1 MLRNF
6 SVYNFKIRSKVK
18 RMIWRTKINEI
29 TKTKYPL
36 IMAAFAGLS
45 SVKFA
50 AAFSN
55 SGGLGIITAMN
66 YDLQDFKS
74 EIIRMQTLTDKPF
87 AINITVVPPGVSGI
101 HDKIS
106 QEDYLKY
113 VDIAIDQGINI
124 ITTSAFQANFIGKRV
139 QEAGCHWFHKCALIR
154 HALSAEKAG
163 AEVITI
169 IGMEAAGFKN
179 PYQHTTLMN
188 LTFAKKLLNVPI
200 IAAGGIGDAR
210 GFLGALAMGAGA
222 VCLGTA
228 ILSTEESPL
237 NQLMKEQWL
246 HTDILNEQYH
256 KALYHFALKGTR
268 VPSPAIAFQKEI
280 VPLKEF
286 IAKLMNEAE
295 LIVKSWKIDEQEF
308 NFS

>member
-1 MLRNF
+1 
-6 SVYNFKIRSKVK
+6 
-18 RMIWRTKINEI
+18 MIWRTKITEI

-36 IMAAFAGLS
+36 IMAAFARVS

-50 AAFSN
+50 SAFSN

-66 YDLQDFKS
+66 YSLQDFKS
-74 EIIRMQTLTDKPF
+74 ELIRMHTLTDKPF
-87 AINITVVPPGVSGI
+87 GINITIVPPGVSGI

-113 VDIAIDQGINI
+113 VEIAIDQGINI

-154 HALSAEKAG
+154 HALTAEKAG
-163 AEVITI
+163 AEAITI

-188 LTFAKKLLNVPI
+188 LTVAKKLLKLPI
-200 IAAGGIGDAR
+200 IAAGGIGEAR
-210 GFLGALAMGAGA
+210 GLVGTLAMGADA
-222 VCLGTA
+222 ICLGTA
-228 ILSTEESPL
+228 ILSTDESPL
-237 NQLMKEQWL
+237 NPLIKEHWL
-246 HTDILNEQYH
+246 HTDILNENYH
-256 KALYHFALKGTR
+256 KALYHFSLKGTR

-280 VPLKEF
+280 IPLKEF
-286 IAKLMNEAE
+286 IENMMNEAE
-295 LIVKSWKIDEQEF
+295 LIVKSWKIAEQEF
-308 NFS
+308 RFS

>member
-1 MLRNF
+1 
-6 SVYNFKIRSKVK
+6 
-18 RMIWRTKINEI
+18 MIWNTKITRLTN
-29 TKTKYPL
+29 TKYPL
-36 IMAAFAGLS
+36 IMAAFARLNS
-45 SVKFA
+45 IELA

-55 SGGLGIITAMN
+55 AGGLGMITALN
-66 YDLQDFKS
+66 YDLPDF
-74 EIIRMQTLTDKPF
+74 ELQLIRMKTLTDKPF
-87 AINITVVPPGVSGI
+87 GINITVVPPGASGI
-101 HDKIS
+101 HNKIS

-113 VDIAIDQGINI
+113 VEIAINQGINI

-139 QEAGCHWFHKCALIR
+139 LEAGCHWFHKCALIR

-163 AEVITI
+163 VDAITI

-200 IAAGGIGDAR
+200 IAAGGIGDAH

-228 ILSTEESPL
+228 ILCTEESPL